1 MCWITDRRG
10 ELATTFNKQLIF
22 CHWQLLIAP
31 NCHLL
36 KDRLWIY
43 VTFRHGKIMD
53 NQCRKRGDSWISKG
67 VCHIGNPIL
76 EILKGCSTL
85 ASSVLVRENF
95 KLNKSLRK
103 RPRLTFMNTHFT
115 MSFLTAHR
123 VTNFVQL
130 LGVVVR
136 FCGYLDAFSQS
147 YIWDWGI
154 CNPAIRMG

>member
-22 CHWQLLIAP
+22 CHWQLLTAP

-43 VTFRHGKIMD
+43 VTFGHGKIMD
-53 NQCRKRGDSWISKG
+53 NQCRKRGDSWISNG

-95 KLNKSLRK
+95 KLKPQEK
-103 RPRLTFMNTHFT
+103 
-115 MSFLTAHR
+115 AE
-123 VTNFVQL
+123 TNFYEYPLHNEFLNSTSGHKFRTTVRRCCKIL
-130 LGVVVR
+130 WVPGCIFSIIHLGLR
-136 FCGYLDAFSQS
+136 NL
-147 YIWDWGI
+147 
-154 CNPAIRMG
+154 